1 MNTNKIVLSVVSV
14 SVKCI
19 IIFLVVF
26 FVFQGGRRAYQFGKA
41 VFLDK
46 AMTTEENSREVT
58 VTISEGDSKMDV
70 GNMLERIGLIENAK
84 VFYVQTLL
92 SEEGQNLKP
101 GKYKLNTSMTSE
113 DIMSAIALQNNEKE
127 EAGE

>member
-1 MNTNKIVLSVVSV
+1 MNTNKVVLSVVSI
-14 SVKCI
+14 SIRLI

-41 VFLDK
+41 VFVEK
-46 AMTTEENSREVT
+46 AVATEENSREVT
-58 VTISEGDSKMDV
+58 VTISQGDSKMDI

-84 VFYVQTLL
+84 VFYVQALL
-92 SEEGQNLKP
+92 SENGHNLKP

-113 DIMSAIALQNNEKE
+113 DIMSAIASQSNEKE
-127 EAGE
+127 KAGE